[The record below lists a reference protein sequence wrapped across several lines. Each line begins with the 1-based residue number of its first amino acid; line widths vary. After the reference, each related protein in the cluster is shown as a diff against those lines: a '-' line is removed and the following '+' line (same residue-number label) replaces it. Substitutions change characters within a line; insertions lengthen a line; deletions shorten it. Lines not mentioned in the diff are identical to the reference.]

1 MSRGATTMLVLATAL
16 LGAGCIEDLDPASLV
31 KGTRPIAA
39 RVVVAGDP
47 AVATPEPGEAAEVEF
62 LVASPGDLP
71 PLAWGFVLCP
81 GVVTSTGDAL
91 CAGEPFAFSLQ
102 EEPVGSVPVI
112 DFTVPAGF
120 EADRVVGL
128 GVICAESAPILDV
141 DGQDVGCE
149 EGGAETLIR
158 FDIDVVGGDEPDNL
172 NPGLAAV
179 TFDGA
184 DWEPPPPGV
193 PETGC
198 AGLGLPTV
206 RADGDDV
213 VIDFDSGTFVR
224 DRFERFDGEEVT
236 EDIVIFHFATAGEFE
251 RLLSVVDDD
260 DPEAEVDWTP
270 PTSEEPVDPSGE
282 RIRFWFVFR
291 DDRGGV
297 SWLSRDVCLVP

>member
-1 MSRGATTMLVLATAL
+1 MTRWTAIAVAATL

-31 KGTRPIAA
+31 KKTRPIAA
-39 RVVVAGDP
+39 RVVVEGDP
-47 AVATPEPGEAAEVEF
+47 AVATPAPGESAQVEF

-81 GVVTSTGDAL
+81 GIVTSTGDAI
-91 CAGEPFAFSLQ
+91 CGGEPFAFSLQ
-102 EEPVGSVPVI
+102 EEPVSSVPTI
-112 DFTVPAGF
+112 DFTVPDGF

-128 GVICAESAPILDV
+128 GVLCAEAAPFLDPE
-141 DGQDVGCE
+141 GGDVGCE
-149 EGGAETLIR
+149 AGGTETLIR
-158 FDIDVVGGDEPDNL
+158 FDVDVVTGEEIANL

-179 TFDGA
+179 TFGA
-184 DWEPPPPGV
+184 DAWDPPPPGA

-198 AGLGLPTV
+198 DGMELPTV
-206 RADGDDV
+206 RAGADDV
-213 VIDFDSGTFVR
+213 VIDFAASTFVR
-224 DRFERFDGEEVT
+224 ESYERFDGEEVT
-236 EDIVIFHFATAGEFE
+236 EDIVIFHFATDGEFE

-270 PTSEEPVDPSGE
+270 PTGEDSVDPAGE

-297 SWLSRDVCLVP
+297 SWLSRDVCLLP

>member
-1 MSRGATTMLVLATAL
+1 VTARRTSIAALAVLLAGT
-16 LGAGCIEDLDPASLV
+16 GCIDDLDPASLV
-31 KGTRPIAA
+31 KKTRPIAA
-39 RVVVAGDP
+39 RVSVEGDP
-47 AVATPEPGEAAEVEF
+47 TVATPAPGESAEVEF

-81 GVVTSTGDAL
+81 GAVTSTGDAL

-128 GVICAESAPILDV
+128 GVVCAEAAPVLDV

-149 EGGAETLIR
+149 EGGTETLIR
-158 FDIDVVGGDEPDNL
+158 FDIDVITGEETDNS

-179 TFDGA
+179 TFGGA
-184 DWEPPPPGV
+184 EWDPPPPGV

-198 AGLGLPTV
+198 EGAGLPTV
-206 RADGDDV
+206 QPGGDDV
-213 VIDFDSGTFVR
+213 VIDFATSDFVR
-224 DRFERFDGEEVT
+224 DTFERFDGEEVI
-236 EDIVIFHFATAGEFE
+236 EDIVVFHFATAGEFE
-251 RLLSVVDDD
+251 RLLSGVDDL

-270 PTSEEPVDPSGE
+270 PRSDEPVDPSGE

-297 SWLSRDVCLVP
+297 SWLSRDACLVP